1 MRRLTAFVLLAIS
14 LMSLPLA
21 SLSVFTD
28 EDRYLSEISFQ
39 MMGSPD
45 KREKEVPVLSSP
57 GGKAFAVMKKGD
69 SCRITGHKG
78 NYYQVVF
85 KEESGYVRKSLLQ
98 LKGKET
104 AQPLPQEN
112 LTKLKLTS
120 QIPSRVHAEDLGL
133 SGTIRSSRK
142 MDALLFFLWDQRK
155 LRTEFSL
162 FIPLSAPAA
171 SVQAGSLRKKLALPG
186 ITAGRK
192 TLVIEGLSDG
202 EATVLYRTHIAVRGD
217 FTEPAHVTNLCKVS
231 HNSVLNDKIN
241 AVWAPANE
249 KAALTVEIPEKAH
262 ARLMTLEWRQP
273 PESFTVKT
281 YGADGDKL
289 SEETF
294 STGFY
299 TDAVPLSEN
308 VRKVKITAAGKKAA
322 MITLR
327 VYPERYAQHAVQTW
341 QPLPEKLD
349 LVAVSTHQ
357 DDEFLFLG
365 GTVAYSCG
373 LGKKTAM
380 VYMTDGGRL
389 RYREAL
395 DGMWTA
401 GLRIHPVFFQW
412 HDAKIQ
418 SISANES
425 LWKRNN
431 GGKDPRIKI
440 VRFLRQY
447 KPDVIVTQD
456 FNGEYGHNQHKLTA
470 QLWADAVKLCKD
482 PSFDPSSAEQYGVW
496 DVKKHYVHLY
506 AKNQITMDWHQKT
519 SDHAVFTPLMLTK
532 EAFSKHRSQQTSYS
546 YDRYSVWYD
555 NRVFGLYYSSVG
567 PDVKKND
574 FFENIPAQ

>member
-1 MRRLTAFVLLAIS
+1 MRRLTAFLLLAITLLTLVCS
-14 LMSLPLA
+14 A
-21 SLSVFTD
+21 CAEITD

-39 MMGSPD
+39 MMGSLD
-45 KREKEVPVLSSP
+45 KKEKEAPVLSSP

-69 SCRITGHKG
+69 SCRIIGHKG
-78 NYYQVVF
+78 SFYQVVF
-85 KEESGYVRKSLLQ
+85 KEKKGYVRKRLLQ

-104 AQPLPQEN
+104 AQPLPEEH
-112 LTKLKLTS
+112 LSKLKMAS
-120 QIPSRVHAEDLGL
+120 HIPSRIHAEDLGL
-133 SGTIRSSRK
+133 TGAIRSSK
-142 MDALLFFLWDQRK
+142 EMDALMVFVWDQRK
-155 LRTEFSL
+155 LRPEFSL
-162 FIPLSAPAA
+162 YIPLASPAA
-171 SVQAGSLRKKLALPG
+171 SVQAGSLKKKLALTG

-192 TLVIEGLSDG
+192 TLVIEGLSKG
-202 EATVLYRTHIAVRGD
+202 EATVLYRAHIAVRGD
-217 FTEPAHVTNLCKVS
+217 FYEPAHVTNQCKVS
-231 HNSVLNDKIN
+231 SNAVLNNRIN
-241 AVWAPANE
+241 AVWRPESE
-249 KAALTVEIPEKAH
+249 KTALTVEIPEKAR
-262 ARLMTLEWRQP
+262 ARLLTLEWLQP
-273 PESFTVKT
+273 PESFTVKI
-281 YGADGDKL
+281 YAKGNEKL
-289 SEETF
+289 SEDTY

-299 TDAVPLSEN
+299 LDAVTIPEN
-308 VRKVKITAAGKKAA
+308 VRKVKISAAGKNAA

-327 VYPERYAQHAVQTW
+327 VYPERYARHAVQTW

-380 VYMTDGGRL
+380 VYMTDGGRT

-412 HDAKIQ
+412 RDAKIE
-418 SISANES
+418 SMSANES

-440 VRFLRQY
+440 VRFIRQY

-456 FNGEYGHNQHKLTA
+456 FDGEYGHNQHKLCA
-470 QLWADAVKLCKD
+470 LLWADAVKLCKD
-482 PSFDPSSAEQYGVW
+482 PAFDPSSAEEFGVW

-506 AKNQITMDWHQKT
+506 AKNQITMNWNKKVGDQT
-519 SDHAVFTPLMLTK
+519 VFTPLMLTK

-555 NRVFGLYYSSVG
+555 NRKFGLYYSSVG
-567 PDVKKND
+567 PDVKKDD